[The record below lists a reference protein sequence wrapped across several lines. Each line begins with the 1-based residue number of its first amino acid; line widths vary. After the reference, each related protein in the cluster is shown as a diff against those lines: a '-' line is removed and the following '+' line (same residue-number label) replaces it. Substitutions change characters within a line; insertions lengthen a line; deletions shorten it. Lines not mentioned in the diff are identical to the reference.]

1 MRRFVVLILVLLL
14 VLPGVVLAES
24 EEIVITYGK
33 EFDFDGK
40 TFLDGQDLENNYYTD
55 YVYEQHKVR
64 VKYEWV
70 LDDDAQKD
78 SLAVINGA
86 MGLE

>member
-1 MRRFVVLILVLLL
+1 MRRFVALILVLLL

-55 YVYEQHKVR
+55 
-64 VKYEWV
+64 
-70 LDDDAQKD
+70 
-78 SLAVINGA
+78 
-86 MGLE
+86 